1 MEPVLNSFFNKFKQT
16 FEVDT
21 AADSPVEQKRKEAT
35 AFENFVN
42 YVLFSLDYPDA
53 FTANLELFDFVC
65 IGEYALGID
74 GVAIKVNDRLVRD
87 IEDVKL
93 MAKDSKKIR
102 VDFAFIQSKMS
113 SGIDIAEFNKFG
125 LAVKNFFSEGYL
137 PENDH
142 IKEFRQ
148 IKDFI
153 YSDKTIISKFDTNP
167 SIYLYYVTTGP
178 EPEQTD
184 PNFVGSKKL
193 LEEEL
198 RRFYFEDVS
207 ITAIY
212 GKQLV
217 KACRELDNKF
227 EVQINIIDI
236 FPLNVDPKA
245 DIEKA
250 YSFTCSAKEL
260 FKLLKKED
268 GTLRRSL
275 FNDNV
280 RDYLGNN
287 PVNSEIER
295 TIVENPGMFLLCNNG
310 IAIVCSDFDQVR
322 ERLVKIENPQI
333 VNGCQTCN
341 ALFNQMDHPNIK
353 EIQLV
358 VRVISTD
365 NLAIS
370 NKIVRGT
377 NKQNQVLDEAFEA
390 TLPFHQE
397 TLEPFFLA
405 VENPVKIYYERR
417 SKQYNNDPLIRKSRI
432 VNLRILTQ
440 TFVAM
445 FLDSPYEAHI
455 HEAKLL
461 EKYAGDKGKRR
472 IFCDDHSPH
481 PYYISALTWYM
492 FEKYFR
498 LKTIPQRYKTYK
510 AHLYLIFK
518 YALGVFPPK
527 LVKSRALDTYCEKFV
542 QSLTEP
548 LFITKLKAT
557 LRLFDDTQSAW
568 LKQGKSRF
576 GIKDTQEFTDLL
588 IKQARDSFISK
599 KTPAILDEDKAIY
612 EGKILNIF
620 RKNDVWFGFIERGS
634 YQENVYFD
642 SRTYQGDPSTLL
654 PRTKVR
660 YEMGSGARGN
670 FALSI
675 QLLD

>member
-1 MEPVLNSFFNKFKQT
+1 MEPVLNSFFSKFKQT
-16 FEVDT
+16 FEVVT
-21 AADSPVEQKRKEAT
+21 AADSPEEQKKKEAA
-35 AFENFVN
+35 AFEKFVN
-42 YVLFSLDYPDA
+42 YVLFSLDYPDD

-65 IGEYALGID
+65 IGDYAIGID
-74 GVAIKVNDRLVRD
+74 GVADKVNDRLVRD

-93 MAKDSKKIR
+93 IAKDNKKIR

-142 IKEFRQ
+142 IKEFRE

-153 YSDKTIISKFDTNP
+153 YSEETIISKLHTNP
-167 SIYLYYVTTGP
+167 SIYLYYVTAGA

-184 PNFVGSKKL
+184 PNFVGSQKL
-193 LEEEL
+193 LEKEL

-212 GKQLV
+212 GKRLV

-236 FPLNVDPKA
+236 FPLNVAPEA
-245 DIEKA
+245 DIKKA
-250 YSFTCSAKEL
+250 YSFTCSANEL

-295 TIVENPGMFLLCNNG
+295 TIVKNPEMFLLCNNG
-310 IAIVCSDFDQVR
+310 ITIVCSDFDQVR

-341 ALFNQMDHPNIK
+341 ALFNQREHPNIK
-353 EIQLV
+353 QIQLV

-377 NKQNQVLDEAFEA
+377 NKQNQVLDEAFEG

-405 VENPVKIYYERR
+405 VDDPIKIYYERR
-417 SKQYNNDPLIRKSRI
+417 SKQYNNDPLIKKTQI

-461 EKYAGDKGKRR
+461 AKYAGEKEKRQ
-472 IFCDDHSPH
+472 IFRDDHSPY
-481 PYYISALTWYM
+481 PYYICALTSYM

-498 LKTIPQRYKTYK
+498 LNKIPQYYKTYK

-518 YALGVFPPK
+518 YALGEFSPK
-527 LVKSRALDTYCEKFV
+527 LVKSRALDVYFGKFI
-542 QSLTEP
+542 QALTEP
-548 LFITKLKAT
+548 LFDTKLQAT
-557 LRLFDDTQSAW
+557 LALFDDTQSVW
-568 LKQGKSRF
+568 LKQGGSRF
-576 GIKDTQEFTDLL
+576 AIKDTQEFTQLL
-588 IKQARDSFISK
+588 VKQARDRFISK
-599 KTPAILDEDKAIY
+599 KTPVIKDEDNAIY
-612 EGKILNIF
+612 EGTILNIF
-620 RKNDVWFGFIERGS
+620 SRNNVWFGFIERGS

-642 SRTYQGDPSTLL
+642 SRAYEEDPAKLL

-670 FALSI
+670 FALSV
-675 QLLD
+675 QLVD

>member
-21 AADSPVEQKRKEAT
+21 AADSPVEQKKKEAT

-42 YVLFSLDYPDA
+42 YVLFSRDYPDV
-53 FTANLELFDFVC
+53 FTANLDLFDFVC
-65 IGEYALGID
+65 VGDYAIGID

-87 IEDVKL
+87 IEDVKVI
-93 MAKDSKKIR
+93 AKDNKKIH

-153 YSDKTIISKFDTNP
+153 YSDAIIISKLDTNP

-184 PNFVGSKKL
+184 PNFVGSQKL
-193 LEEEL
+193 LEREL
-198 RRFYFEDVS
+198 RRFYFENVS
-207 ITAIY
+207 ITPIY

-217 KACRELDNKF
+217 KTCRELDNKF

-236 FPLNVDPKA
+236 FPLNVAPEA
-245 DIEKA
+245 DIKKA
-250 YSFTCSAKEL
+250 YSFTCSAEEV
-260 FKLLKKED
+260 FKLLTKDD

-295 TIVENPGMFLLCNNG
+295 TIVKNPEMFLLCNNG
-310 IAIVCSDFDQVR
+310 ITIVCSDFNQVR

-341 ALFNQMDHPNIK
+341 ALFNQREHPNIK
-353 EIQLV
+353 QVQLV

-405 VENPVKIYYERR
+405 VDDPIKIYYERR
-417 SKQYNNDPLIRKSRI
+417 SKQYNNDPLIKKTQI

-440 TFVAM
+440 TFVAI

-461 EKYAGDKGKRR
+461 EKYAGEKGKRQ
-472 IFCDDHSPH
+472 IFCDDHSPY
-481 PYYISALTWYM
+481 PYYICALTSCM

-498 LKTIPQRYKTYK
+498 LKKIPQYYKTYK

-518 YALGVFPPK
+518 YALGEFSPK
-527 LVKSRALDTYCEKFV
+527 LVKSKALDIYYGKFI
-542 QSLTEP
+542 QALTEP
-548 LFITKLKAT
+548 LFDTKVQAT
-557 LRLFDDTQSAW
+557 LRLFDDTQTAW
-568 LKQGKSRF
+568 LKQGGSRF
-576 GIKDTQEFTDLL
+576 AIKDTQEFTQLL
-588 IKQARDSFISK
+588 VKQARNTFISK
-599 KTPAILDEDKAIY
+599 ETPVTRGEDKAIY
-612 EGKILNIF
+612 EGTILNIF
-620 RKNDVWFGFIERGS
+620 RKDNVWFGFIERGS

-642 SRTYQGDPSTLL
+642 SRAYKGDPAELL
-654 PRTKVR
+654 PRTRVR
-660 YEMGSGARGN
+660 YEMGIGAKGN
-670 FALSI
+670 FALSV